1 MINFRLLAFV
11 LPMTGALVLA
21 GPSHAA
27 QSFSYKTSY
36 RNVAK
41 DPDHVWSDS
50 ELSPLSSGVV
60 TIHEYQLRTP
70 QGDLL
75 ISQIWNNDCSAAT
88 CPTRLVKIDAD
99 GRRTVLVDDMMRQ
112 IVPPDDP
119 RFSSLSKSKEQA
131 AFAQHPFSLT
141 DDGKTLVNGDYKF
154 AIEGSK
160 Q

>member
-1 MINFRLLAFV
+1 MIKLRILAFV
-11 LPMTGALVLA
+11 LPIAGAFMLA

-27 QSFSYKTSY
+27 QAFSYKTSY
-36 RNVAK
+36 RHVAK
-41 DPDHVWSDS
+41 DPDQVWSDN
-50 ELSPLSSGVV
+50 ELSPLSNGAV

-75 ISQIWNNDCSAAT
+75 ISQIWNSDCSAAT
-88 CPTRLVKIDAD
+88 CPTRLIKMDAD
-99 GRRTVLVDDMMRQ
+99 GRRIVLVDDMMRQ
-112 IVPPDDP
+112 VIPPDDP

-131 AFAQHPFSLT
+131 AFAQRPFSLT